1 MWGNF
6 RTGPEVRHEFVLRP
20 EPDVDSRRRRKP
32 RSGRGLLP
40 RTAARCSLGRRK
52 QQVGPHAETGA
63 QPLHHRHAQPL
74 VPVQDFAD
82 GGVASS
88 SRTLLEPEMLRPAR
102 DQGVCDGCPM
112 AARLRHQRR
121 LLEFRLR
128 RLSGRGAE
136 TTEGPGL
143 TRCGLRVSVPQ
154 RRTLWP
160 TAANGYFCNP
170 CRLAGNRM
178 QFVRLNAA
186 HTVACTAHSPPILTV
201 S

>member
-1 MWGNF
+1 VGQF
-6 RTGPEVRHEFVLRP
+6 SDRARGPPRVRTAPRTGRGQPPPPKTSVRPRLA
-20 EPDVDSRRRRKP
+20 SRRDA
-32 RSGRGLLP
+32 SAL
-40 RTAARCSLGRRK
+40 SGRRK
-52 QQVGPHAETGA
+52 QRVGPHRKRARSRRTIA
-63 QPLHHRHAQPL
+63 MPSRLFPCRTSLTAVSHRAPG
-74 VPVQDFAD
+74 P
-82 GGVASS
+82 
-88 SRTLLEPEMLRPAR
+88 LLEPEMLRPAR

-112 AARLRHQRR
+112 AARPRHQRR
-121 LLEFRLR
+121 PLEFRLR

>member
-1 MWGNF
+1 MALFGPGLTRPPRARNAP
-6 RTGPEVRHEFVLRP
+6 RTGRGQPLPAKTSVRPRLA
-20 EPDVDSRRRRKP
+20 SRRDA
-32 RSGRGLLP
+32 SAL
-40 RTAARCSLGRRK
+40 SGRRK
-52 QQVGPHAETGA
+52 QQVGPHRKRARSRRTIA
-63 QPLHHRHAQPL
+63 MPSRLFPCRTSLTAVSHRAPG
-74 VPVQDFAD
+74 P
-82 GGVASS
+82 
-88 SRTLLEPEMLRPAR
+88 LLEPEMLRPAR
-102 DQGVCDGCPM
+102 DQGVCDGCPI

-143 TRCGLRVSVPQ
+143 TRCGLRGSVPQ
-154 RRTLWP
+154 RRTLWL